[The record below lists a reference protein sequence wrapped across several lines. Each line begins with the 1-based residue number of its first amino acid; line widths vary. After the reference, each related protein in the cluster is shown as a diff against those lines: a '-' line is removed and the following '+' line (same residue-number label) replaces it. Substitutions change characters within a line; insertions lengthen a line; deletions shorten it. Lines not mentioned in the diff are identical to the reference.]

1 MSANLLSR
9 LEKLEATAA
18 SRDRPYPRVVRLVTN
33 QGEEEAAYREAEAMG
48 IDTSP
53 AGNDILI
60 IRLVVPSSVA
70 AETE

>member
-1 MSANLLSR
+1 MNANLLSR

-53 AGNDILI
+53 DSNDIVILRRI
-60 IRLVVPSSVA
+60 VPSPRPA
-70 AETE
+70 QPE

>member
-1 MSANLLSR
+1 MSANLLNR

-53 AGNDILI
+53 DSKDIVILRTI
-60 IRLVVPSSVA
+60 VPSPRP
-70 AETE
+70 T

>member
-1 MSANLLSR
+1 MSTNLLSR

-33 QGEEEAAYREAEAMG
+33 QGEEEAAYRKAEAMG

-60 IRLVVPSSVA
+60 IRLVVPSPAA
-70 AETE
+70 AEAE

>member
-18 SRDRPYPRVVRLVTN
+18 SRDRPYPRVVRLVAN

-53 AGNDILI
+53 AGNDVLI
-60 IRLVVPSSVA
+60 IRLVVPSPAA
-70 AETE
+70 AEAE

>member
-1 MSANLLSR
+1 MSANLLNR